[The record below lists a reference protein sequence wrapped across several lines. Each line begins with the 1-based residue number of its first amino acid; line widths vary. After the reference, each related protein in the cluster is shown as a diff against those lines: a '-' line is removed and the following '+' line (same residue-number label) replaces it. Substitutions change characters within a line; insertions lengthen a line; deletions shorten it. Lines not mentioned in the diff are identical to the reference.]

1 MTVFYIKNNLFND
14 ERVKKLISDNFG
26 ISKRTKCYVYFL
38 LNGNN
43 IVIEKINKPTLEN
56 WYKKFGYWVA
66 RGSPE
71 LPAEIKV
78 IDSPE
83 KLSLIPDGDKSE

>member
-1 MTVFYIKNNLFND
+1 MTIFYIKNNLFND
-14 ERVKKLISDNFG
+14 EKVKKLISNNFG
-26 ISKRTKCYVYFL
+26 ISKRTKCYVYFF

-43 IVIEKINKPTLEN
+43 IVIEKIDKLTLEN
-56 WYKKFGYWVA
+56 WYKSFSRWVA

-71 LPAEIKV
+71 PPAEIKV

-83 KLSLIPDGDKSE
+83 KLSLISDGEK